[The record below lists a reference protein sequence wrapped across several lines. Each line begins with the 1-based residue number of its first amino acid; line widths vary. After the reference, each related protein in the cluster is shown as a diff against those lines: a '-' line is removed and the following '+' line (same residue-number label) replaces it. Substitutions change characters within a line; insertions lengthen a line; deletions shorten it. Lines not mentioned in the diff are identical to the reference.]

1 MTRIYFRIYLSNGK
15 LKKVNVNQND
25 IKIAQIKGHDQA
37 LIALLNGDV
46 DAVATYQDARA
57 DLKQDYP
64 KYIKT
69 LK

>member
-1 MTRIYFRIYLSNGK
+1 MLIRMISKLLK
-15 LKKVNVNQND
+15 LKVM
-25 IKIAQIKGHDQA
+25 IA